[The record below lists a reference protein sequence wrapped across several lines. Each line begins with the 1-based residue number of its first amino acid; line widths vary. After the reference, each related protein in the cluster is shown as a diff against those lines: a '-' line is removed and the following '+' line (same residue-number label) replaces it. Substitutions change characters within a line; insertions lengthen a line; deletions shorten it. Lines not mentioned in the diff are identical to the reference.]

1 MSNKPPIEVP
11 QGAIRL
17 NTDSQKLEFYAQDR
31 WYEMATDT
39 PNLST
44 RQTNGRGIFMGGHD
58 GSANRQDR
66 IDFIT
71 IATAGDAVD
80 FGNLTDS
87 RSAAGAIAS
96 NTRAM
101 LLGGTSPG
109 NVNTVDFVTISITSD
124 AIDFG
129 DLTAARHWTQG
140 CSSQTRGL
148 AAGGN
153 PGTNVIDFC
162 TIASTGDFQDFGD
175 LTNSVL
181 STPAVSANSANN
193 SPTRGFFG
201 GGTPTTNNVIEFVT
215 IATLGNSQ
223 NFGDST
229 THVAREARGSSAT
242 RALLIGGTRA
252 EPSSSSIIDYFQMA
266 TLGNA
271 VHFGDASASISNSAG
286 SSDCIRVAFA
296 HGNNPSNTDKID
308 YINIATGGNAFDFG
322 NLSLARNHL
331 GGTSNGHGGL

>member
-39 PNLST
+39 PNLSS

-80 FGNLTDS
+80 FGNLTQA

-101 LLGGTSPG
+101 LLGGTVSPT
-109 NVNTVDFVTISITSD
+109 VNIVDYVTISITSD
-124 AIDFG
+124 ALDFG
-129 DLTAARHWTQG
+129 DLTSERHWTQG
-140 CSSQTRGL
+140 CSSQTRGI
-148 AAGGN
+148 AAGGH
-153 PGTNVIDFC
+153 PGQNRIDFC
-162 TIASTGDFQDFGD
+162 TIATTGNFQDFGD
-175 LTNSVL
+175 LTYKSNV
-181 STPAVSANSANN
+181 AVAANSANN

-201 GGTPTTNNVIEFVT
+201 GGTPSPYINSIDFIT

-223 NFGDST
+223 EFGDSST
-229 THVAREARGSSAT
+229 KVAREARGSSTT
-242 RALLIGGTRA
+242 RALLIGGVRP
-252 EPSSSSIIDYFQMA
+252 EPSSSTIIDYFTMSS
-266 TLGNA
+266 LGNA
-271 VHFGDASASISNSAG
+271 VQFGDASASISNSAG
-286 SSDCIRVAFA
+286 CSDCIRVAFA
-296 HGNNPSNTDKID
+296 HVNNPSNTHSID
-308 YINIATGGNAFDFG
+308 YVNIATGGDSLDFG
-322 NLSLARNHL
+322 DLSLARNHL

>member
-44 RQTNGRGIFMGGHD
+44 RQTNGRGLFMGGHD

-87 RSAAGAIAS
+87 RSAAAAIAS

-140 CSSQTRGL
+140 VSNSTRGI

-153 PGTNVIDFC
+153 PGSNVIDFC
-162 TIASTGDFQDFGD
+162 TIATTGNFQDFGD
-175 LTNSVL
+175 LTYRPD
-181 STPAVSANSANN
+181 TAVAANSANN

-201 GGTPTTNNVIEFVT
+201 GGTPTYNNSIDFIT
-215 IATLGNSQ
+215 MATLGNSQ
-223 NFGDST
+223 EFGDST
-229 THVAREARGSSAT
+229 TQIAREARGSSTT
-242 RALLIGGTRA
+242 RALLIGGVRP
-252 EPSSSSIIDYFQMA
+252 EPSASSIIDYFQMA

-271 VHFGDASASISNSAG
+271 IDFGDSTASNSNSAG

-308 YINIATGGNAFDFG
+308 YINISTGGNAFDFG
-322 NLSLARNHL
+322 DLTAARNHL
-331 GGTSNGHGGL
+331 GATSNGHGGL

>member
-44 RQTNGRGIFMGGHD
+44 RQTNGRGLFMGGHD
-58 GSANRQDR
+58 GSANRTDR

-71 IATAGDAVD
+71 IATAGGAVD
-80 FGNLTDS
+80 FGDLTQA
-87 RSAAGAIAS
+87 RSAAAAIAS
-96 NTRAM
+96 NTRGL
-101 LLGGTSPG
+101 LLGGTVSPT
-109 NVNTVDFVTISITSD
+109 VNIVDYVTISITSS
-124 AIDFG
+124 ALDFG
-129 DLTAARHWTQG
+129 DLTSERHWTQG
-140 CSSQTRGL
+140 CSSQTRGI
-148 AAGGN
+148 AAGGH
-153 PGTNVIDFC
+153 PGQNTIDFC
-162 TIASTGDFQDFGD
+162 TIATTGDFQDFGD
-175 LTNSVL
+175 LTYKSNV
-181 STPAVSANSANN
+181 AVAANSANN

-201 GGTPTTNNVIEFVT
+201 GGTPSPYINSIDFIT

-223 NFGDST
+223 EFGDST
-229 THVAREARGSSAT
+229 TQIAREARGSSTT
-242 RALLIGGTRA
+242 RALLIGGTRP
-252 EPSSSSIIDYFQMA
+252 EPSSSTIIDYFQMS

-271 VHFGDASASISNSAG
+271 IDFGDSTASNSNSAG

-308 YINIATGGNAFDFG
+308 YINISTGGNAFDFG
-322 NLSLARNHL
+322 NLSTARNHL

>member
-1 MSNKPPIEVP
+1 MSNQPPIEVP

-31 WYEMATDT
+31 WHEMATDT

-44 RQTNGRGIFMGGHD
+44 RQTNGRGLFMGGHD

-71 IATAGDAVD
+71 IATAGGAVD
-80 FGNLTDS
+80 FANLTDS
-87 RSAAGAIAS
+87 RSAAAAIAS

-109 NVNTVDFVTISITSD
+109 NVDTVDYVTISITSD

-129 DLTAARHWTQG
+129 NLTSSRHWTQG
-140 CSSQTRGL
+140 CSSQTRGI
-148 AAGGN
+148 AAGGH
-153 PGTNVIDFC
+153 PGQNRIDFC
-162 TIASTGDFQDFGD
+162 TIATTGDFLDFGD
-175 LTNSVL
+175 LTYRPD
-181 STPAVSANSANN
+181 TAVAANSANN

-201 GGTPTTNNVIEFVT
+201 GGTPTNNNSIDFIT

-223 NFGDST
+223 EFGDSST
-229 THVAREARGSSAT
+229 QIAREARGSSTT
-242 RALLIGGTRA
+242 RALLIGGVRP
-252 EPSSSSIIDYFQMA
+252 EPSASSIIDYFQMA

-271 VHFGDASASISNSAG
+271 IDFGDSTASSSNSAG

-308 YINIATGGNAFDFG
+308 YINISTGGNAFDFG
-322 NLSLARNHL
+322 DLTAARNHL
-331 GGTSNGHGGL
+331 GATSNGHGGL